1 MKVRIPM
8 LSGKDLDERVAR
20 KWTYR
25 YAAKVLRKVYKPFDA
40 DKDRMMDVL
49 IAELERRGV
58 LVPSLKQGLQR
69 RAYLKFKREQQKEA
83 K

>member
-1 MKVRIPM
+1 M

-40 DKDRMMDVL
+40 DKDRMMEVL

-58 LVPSLKQGLQR
+58 LVPSLRQGLQK
-69 RAYLKFKREQQKEA
+69 RANLKFKREQKAGNA

>member
-1 MKVRIPM
+1 MRIPM

-25 YAAKVLRKVYKPFDA
+25 YAAKVLRKIYKPYDTE
-40 DKDRMMDVL
+40 KDRMMEVL

-58 LVPSLKQGLQR
+58 LAPSLKQGLQR

>member
-1 MKVRIPM
+1 MRIPM

-40 DKDRMMDVL
+40 DKDRMMEVL

-58 LVPSLKQGLQR
+58 LVPSLRQGLQK
-69 RAYLKFKREQQKEA
+69 RANLKFKREQKAGNA

>member
-1 MKVRIPM
+1 MRIPM

-25 YAAKVLRKVYKPFDA
+25 YAAKVLRKIYKPYDTE
-40 DKDRMMDVL
+40 KDRMMEVL

-58 LVPSLKQGLQR
+58 LAPSLKQGLQK
-69 RAYLKFKREQQKEA
+69 RAYLKFKRDQKAENA

>member
-1 MKVRIPM
+1 MRIPM

-25 YAAKVLRKVYKPFDA
+25 YAAKVLRKIYKPYDTE
-40 DKDRMMDVL
+40 KDRMMDVL

-58 LVPSLKQGLQR
+58 LVPSLKQGSQR
-69 RAYLKFKREQQKEA
+69 RAYLKFKRDQKAENA

>member
-1 MKVRIPM
+1 MRIPM

-25 YAAKVLRKVYKPFDA
+25 YAAKVLRKIYKPYDTE
-40 DKDRMMDVL
+40 KDRMMDVL

-69 RAYLKFKREQQKEA
+69 RAYLKFKRDQKAENA